1 MISAELRREPI
12 STAPPGSTQ
21 FPLFDRRHEV
31 LPEVV
36 TIGPDG
42 NRQLHDKH
50 YRWHVR
56 NLMFLASQPIY
67 WVGDVPGFRNKTE
80 DATWIRATTEAA
92 ACCALT
98 GEPSRFSAEMASSLS
113 RDQAQRGAVVTRR
126 LSWRLGS
133 SHPWWVIT
141 SLG

>member
-1 MISAELRREPI
+1 VSDPPI

-31 LPEVV
+31 FLEVV

-113 RDQAQRGAVVTRR
+113 CDQAQRGRARPREAPMPNRMTD
-126 LSWRLGS
+126 LGS
-133 SHPWWVIT
+133 AQTRGTGTAWV
-141 SLG
+141 